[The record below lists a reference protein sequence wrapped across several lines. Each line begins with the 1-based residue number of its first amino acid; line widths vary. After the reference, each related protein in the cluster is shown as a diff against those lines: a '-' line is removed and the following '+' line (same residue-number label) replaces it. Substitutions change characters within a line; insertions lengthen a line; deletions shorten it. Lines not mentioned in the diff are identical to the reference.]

1 MHAPR
6 TTARRAYVEPVMPR
20 LPVRPILRL
29 LALVALLAAPIA
41 GAQPR
46 GVALPDTSD
55 AARFRAAD
63 AALRA
68 GQVEEATQIFQ
79 ALYVRRPDNAA
90 YRLKLVEAYRQ
101 AGRYPSAV
109 SVLTRHLAENPDDA
123 AARAERAA
131 LRMLDGDSTAARAEW
146 TEIAGDGRDATR
158 LRLVTEAMEGADRA
172 DDALALLDRVAAR
185 GSNAAPM
192 GDVRARLL
200 VATGRIEDAADAYLA
215 LVADDER
222 QAALVRDR
230 LAVLVDEDG
239 ALPALVAAAQRRARR
254 HATNRS
260 IRDLYA
266 WLALEAGDARR
277 ALDEARAVDRFDR
290 QEGRVLLTF
299 ARTATDVGAFD
310 AARDAFDE
318 VLRRYPDAP
327 TAADARLGLGL
338 LHERWADAA
347 RERTFS
353 DSTHG
358 ALAVAALRAFATS
371 APGHPGV
378 PDALVRI
385 GRIRLDVAGDAA
397 GAVAILDSVVAAFP
411 RSAAADEAA
420 LVRGRALLAT
430 GDLDGAALAFDR
442 IDETIRTGDLADRAR
457 YERALIDL
465 YRANL
470 DAATDR
476 ADVLAEDAS
485 ADVANDA
492 IELKLLLVE
501 NRRDSL
507 DASLTRYTRAAL
519 LLRQNRTT
527 DALDSLATLIA
538 DLAPK
543 NAPLLDDARMLR
555 ADALREAGRP
565 AEAADALREVVEK
578 HATSYVA
585 DRALSD
591 LADVEAYVLGRPL
604 DGAATLDRLVRE
616 YPGSLLLP
624 DARRRQRQW
633 RPAAPAN

>member
-1 MHAPR
+1 MA
-6 TTARRAYVEPVMPR
+6 
-20 LPVRPILRL
+20 
-29 LALVALLAAPIA
+29 
-41 GAQPR
+41 
-46 GVALPDTSD
+46 DTSD

-63 AALRA
+63 TALRA

-101 AGRYPSAV
+101 AGRYASGV
-109 SVLTRHLAENPDDA
+109 SVLNRHLTGRPDDA

-146 TEIAGDGRDATR
+146 TEVAGDGRDAAR
-158 LRLVTEAMEGADRA
+158 LRLVAESMEGAGRA

-185 GSNAAPM
+185 GSNALPM

-200 VATGRIEDAADAYLA
+200 VAVGRIEDGADAYLG

-230 LAVLVDEDG
+230 LAPIVDEG
-239 ALPALVAAAQRRARR
+239 EALPALVAAAARRARR
-254 HATNRS
+254 HPTNRS

-299 ARTATDVGAFD
+299 ARTATDVGAFA
-310 AARDAFDE
+310 AARDAYDE
-318 VLRRYPDAP
+318 VLRRYADAP

-338 LHERWADAA
+338 LHERWAEAA

-358 ALAVAALRAFATS
+358 TLAIAALRAFVAGS
-371 APGHPGV
+371 PGHPSV

-385 GRIRLDVAGDAA
+385 GRIRLDVGKDAR
-397 GAVAILDSVVAAFP
+397 GALATLDSVTAAYP

-420 LVRGRALLAT
+420 LVRGRALVAT
-430 GDLDGAALAFDR
+430 GDLDGATRAFGQ

-457 YERALIDL
+457 YELALLDL

-501 NRRDSL
+501 NRRDSV
-507 DASLTRYTRAAL
+507 DAALTRYTRAAL
-519 LLRQNRTT
+519 LLRQHRT
-527 DALDSLATLIA
+527 DAALDSLAALIDA
-538 DLAPK
+538 LAPK

-555 ADALREAGRP
+555 ADALREAGR
-565 AEAADALREVVEK
+565 AADAADALREVVEK
-578 HATSYVA
+578 HPASYVA

-591 LADVEAYVLGRPL
+591 LADVEAYALARPL
-604 DGAATLDRLVRE
+604 DGAATLDRLGRD

-633 RPAAPAN
+633 RPDAPTP